1 MEASD
6 SIEPSKGAPGRSG
19 VVNVVVDVY
28 SLTKQLYEL
37 VQHLPN
43 SEERDSYIE
52 RVEGLLEQ
60 RQQLLPQIQPPFSE
74 EEQRLGQEIVRMNQV
89 IDGQLKKRKEEVSVD
104 IRKLKQKQQKT
115 NKYANPYENLSFDGT
130 FYDKRK

>member
-1 MEASD
+1 MS
-6 SIEPSKGAPGRSG
+6 
-19 VVNVVVDVY
+19 VVSDVY

-52 RVEGLLEQ
+52 RVEELLGQ
-60 RQQLLPQIQPPFSE
+60 RQQLLPHIQPPFSK
-74 EEQRLGQEIVRMNQV
+74 EEQKLGQEIVRMNQV

>member
-1 MEASD
+1 MEASHP
-6 SIEPSKGAPGRSG
+6 IEPPKGAPGWSG
-19 VVNVVVDVY
+19 IVSVVSDVY

-37 VQHLPN
+37 VQTLPS

-74 EEQRLGQEIVRMNQV
+74 EEQQLGQEIIQMNEV
-89 IDGQLKKRKEEVSVD
+89 IDGQLKQRKEEVSVD